1 MTDYRND
8 IGWHAGVRQMRPS
21 DLDRAALRRGRRGR
35 GLLYTSS
42 SVMVVAAQDLAT
54 QPPAAASGVVVGLTT
69 GVAGALHVALGRLQ
83 EIIGLTQGM
92 TVGLAMVIPAAAIAL
107 AVLLRHPGAAGRP
120 PTAARPTGAA
130 CANRSV
136 PVGTTERRYVRLR
149 GRR

>member
-1 MTDYRND
+1 
-8 IGWHAGVRQMRPS
+8 
-21 DLDRAALRRGRRGR
+21 
-35 GLLYTSS
+35 
-42 SVMVVAAQDLAT
+42 MVVAAQDLAT
-54 QPPAAASGVVVGLTT
+54 QPPAAASRVVGLTT